1 MEGTEN
7 VSIWLIGNTGL
18 RNPMRIQDGFKAFAE
33 SPFVG
38 DLHGKEEKEIPFEKY
53 LNEKGIIH
61 TGEGTKTDGT
71 YARKWR
77 LMFARYGFIYDQYKG
92 KDKYLQAALG
102 KVDDITPFG
111 NMFLKADTIPAMQE
125 CFLRSLGVEQYPL
138 PENPDKLFSPFRWVL
153 ALMLKLEE
161 RTGSSEISRIEFALW
176 GQATD
181 PRYDIDEVV
190 DEILDLRERRKKA
203 PAKKKF
209 DREERLKR
217 AEHYSHDAKNF
228 NDYCDMNLRY
238 LRISGVV
245 QRKGRGIV
253 IVPAKHVIAE
263 QMARASA
270 SNKPLLDELKMLTEG
285 APLPTDDITVAK
297 QVLKEL
303 EALLNERHILFDISD
318 LPCGTAME
326 VNIARSRLEE
336 LLSQTDEINYAKE
349 QKDQWREIADYMT
362 LLIEGGGKKEY
373 DEDNVIEVPKDEM
386 PAYLEWTLWRA
397 ALAIDNMVSK
407 PYEVRGFRLDSD
419 FLPVSA
425 AGGGRGDLYC
435 EFNDY
440 MILTEVTMS
449 TSSRQEAMEGE
460 PVRRHVA
467 DAVATSKKPVY
478 GLFVAVK
485 IDTNTAET
493 FRHGVWYSSGVRRR
507 LNILPLSLSQFR
519 EYFVKMFATNKVS
532 AEHFV
537 ELIDTCTQRRDEMET
552 PAWTNYIDSTVK
564 YGTHQGTLSVAEP
577 RAAYGVDE
585 TKRFPYGI
593 NFGTMVKNNEKNIP
607 GCVVGVSR
615 DAIILAYNQK
625 LKLANERVTADE
637 FQKGLFSVI

>member
-7 VSIWLIGNTGL
+7 ISIWLIGNTGL
-18 RNPMRIQDGFKAFAE
+18 RNPMRIQDGFRAFAE

-77 LMFARYGFIYDQYKG
+77 LMFARYGFIYDKYTG
-92 KDKYLQAALG
+92 KDKYLQSALG
-102 KVDDITPFG
+102 KADDITPFG
-111 NMFLKADTIPAMQE
+111 EMFLKADTIPAMQE

-138 PENPDKLFSPFRWVL
+138 PETTDKLFSPFRWIL

-245 QRKGRGIV
+245 QRKGRGII

-270 SNKPLLDELKMLTEG
+270 SDKPRLDELKMLTEG

-303 EALLNERHILFDISD
+303 EVILNERHILFDISD
-318 LPCGTAME
+318 LPLATAME

-467 DAVATSKKPVY
+467 DAVATCKKPVY

-507 LNILPLSLSQFR
+507 LNILPLSLNQFR

-564 YGTHQGTLSVAEP
+564 YGTHQGALSVAEP

-585 TKRFPYGI
+585 SKKFPYGI
-593 NFGTMVKNNEKNIP
+593 SFGTMVKNNEKNIP
-607 GCVVGVSR
+607 GCVVGVSH

-637 FQKGLFSVI
+637 FHKGLFSVI

>member
-1 MEGTEN
+1 MNYNEN

-18 RNPMRIQDGFKAFAE
+18 RNPMRIQDGFRAFAE

-38 DLHGKEEKEIPFEKY
+38 NLHGKEEIPFEKY

-77 LMFARYGFIYDQYKG
+77 LMFARYGFIYDQYKE
-92 KDKYLQAALG
+92 KNKYLQTALG
-102 KVDDITPFG
+102 KADDITPFG
-111 NMFLKADTIPAMQE
+111 RMFLKADTIPAMQE

-138 PENPDKLFSPFRWVL
+138 PENDNRLFSPFRWIL
-153 ALMLKLEE
+153 ALMLKLEK

-190 DEILDLRERRKKA
+190 DAILDLRERRKKS

-217 AEHYSHDAKNF
+217 AEHYSHAAANF

-245 QRKGRGIV
+245 QRKGRGII

-263 QMARASA
+263 QMAKATASDVPIE
-270 SNKPLLDELKMLTEG
+270 KELKMLTQG
-285 APLPTDDITVAK
+285 APLPTDDIVVAK

-303 EALLNERHILFDISD
+303 ETLLKERHIVYDIAD
-318 LPCGTAME
+318 LPLDTAME

-349 QKDQWREIADYMT
+349 QRSQWREIADYMT
-362 LLIEGGGKKEY
+362 LLMEGGGKKEY
-373 DEDNVIEVPKDEM
+373 DEDNVIEVPKDET

-397 ALAIDNMVSK
+397 ELAIDHMVSK

-419 FLPVSA
+419 FMPVSA

-435 EFNDY
+435 EFDDY

-467 DAVATSKKPVY
+467 DVVSENNKPVY

-485 IDTNTAET
+485 IVFPCPYTK
-493 FRHGVWYSSGVRRR
+493 RLLS
-507 LNILPLSLSQFR
+507 LNIN
-519 EYFVKMFATNKVS
+519 V
-532 AEHFV
+532 
-537 ELIDTCTQRRDEMET
+537 C
-552 PAWTNYIDSTVK
+552 
-564 YGTHQGTLSVAEP
+564 
-577 RAAYGVDE
+577 
-585 TKRFPYGI
+585 
-593 NFGTMVKNNEKNIP
+593 
-607 GCVVGVSR
+607 
-615 DAIILAYNQK
+615 
-625 LKLANERVTADE
+625 
-637 FQKGLFSVI
+637 GLRS